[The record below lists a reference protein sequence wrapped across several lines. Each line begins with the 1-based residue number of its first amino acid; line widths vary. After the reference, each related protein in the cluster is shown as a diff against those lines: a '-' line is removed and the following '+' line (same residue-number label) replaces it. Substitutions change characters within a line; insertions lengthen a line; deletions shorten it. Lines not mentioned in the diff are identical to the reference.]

1 MAHGVQE
8 GQVRRGVV
16 VPASEAISVDSLS
29 VRAFQWKGNKPVP
42 PGLHG
47 GAGAVGRWRWQVPCS
62 SSHHWCTQYNP
73 TSSPPAPRRSLSS
86 SAAHTCT
93 SSLATPA
100 AWAQEVGGAH
110 VGGEGEEEGGG
121 VAPPGHGQQ
130 VLLKVLE
137 VGFGAGVLPQPGLLH
152 APMPAASLALPPR
165 VSSLTLAASSR

>member
-1 MAHGVQE
+1 M
-8 GQVRRGVV
+8 
-16 VPASEAISVDSLS
+16 
-29 VRAFQWKGNKPVP
+29 
-42 PGLHG
+42 
-47 GAGAVGRWRWQVPCS
+47 PCS

-100 AWAQEVGGAH
+100 AWAQEVG
-110 VGGEGEEEGGG
+110 
-121 VAPPGHGQQ
+121 HGQQ

-137 VGFGAGVLPQPGLLH
+137 VGFDAGVLPQPGLLH